1 VHTVHTVCAIYLLKN
16 KKEGNKMWCIHF

>member
-1 VHTVHTVCAIYLLKN
+1 LKN